1 VFVDFAVAA
10 NYMPGRHVIILCDT
24 TERRCAEASLRESE
38 ERFQQMANHIQ
49 EVYWVIDAETKEILF
64 VSPSY
69 ESVTGYSRTE
79 LFDKPLSYR
88 EVIHPEDRERVLRKL
103 DEAVTTGQFDE
114 EFRILRADGV
124 FALDME

>member
-38 ERFQQMANHIQ
+38 ERFPTDGQSYPG
-49 EVYWVIDAETKEILF
+49 VYWVIDAETKEILF

-79 LFDKPLSYR
+79 LLEQTPLLQRGHS
-88 EVIHPEDRERVLRKL
+88 P
-103 DEAVTTGQFDE
+103 G
-114 EFRILRADGV
+114 GP
-124 FALDME
+124 